1 LPANARPTSLARRL
15 AFLLYPAFAIG
26 AFLAGVLPPR
36 LGYWLCRRG
45 GDLAVTLLPGRRR
58 ITAENFARVA
68 GLRSTDQAVLGMVR
82 RSFQNHGEYLYE
94 TLRLS
99 HQSKEEVLNRVT
111 VQGKEHLV
119 RALELGKGVIFVSA
133 HLGNME
139 LGAIALAHLTGP
151 MTVAGTPLEP
161 RQVMDRLVAQRKAKG
176 LKMSV
181 YASAARDVLMALRHN
196 ETVGFLVDV
205 GVRWNGKSSV
215 VVDFFGA
222 PAPFP
227 AGLALLALRTGAP
240 IVPGFAV
247 IRPGHSIDTFVLPP
261 MMLSASGD
269 RETDVKA
276 CMQRVACAMEGF
288 IRDNLD
294 QWYMYRPM
302 WDRPGPTEQS
312 AVAATT
318 EGERIDSC

>member
-1 LPANARPTSLARRL
+1 M
-15 AFLLYPAFAIG
+15 AFLLYPAFGSG
-26 AFLAGVLPPR
+26 AFLADILPPR
-36 LGYWLCRRG
+36 FGYWLCRRG
-45 GDLAVTLLPGRRR
+45 GDLAFALLPGRRR
-58 ITAENFARVA
+58 ITAENFARVSS
-68 GLRSTDQAVLGMVR
+68 LRPTDEAVLRMVR

-111 VQGKEHLV
+111 VQGKEHLL
-119 RALELGKGVIFVSA
+119 RALEHGKGVIFVSA

-161 RQVMDRLVAQRKAKG
+161 RQVMDRLVAQRNAKG

-247 IRPGHSIDTFVLPP
+247 IRPDHSVDTFVLPP
-261 MMLSASGD
+261 MVMSATGD
-269 RETDVKA
+269 RAADVKA
-276 CMQRVACAMEGF
+276 CMQLVACAMEGF

-302 WDRPGPTEQS
+302 WDRPGRDEQGTVS
-312 AVAATT
+312 ASTK
-318 EGERIDSC
+318 GECVS

>member
-1 LPANARPTSLARRL
+1 LPATTGPTSLARRL
-15 AFLLYPAFAIG
+15 AVLLYPAFAIG
-26 AFLAGVLPPR
+26 AFLAGVLSPR
-36 LGYWLCRRG
+36 FGYWLCRRG
-45 GDLAVTLLPGRRR
+45 GDLAYALLPGRRA

-68 GLRSTDQAVLGMVR
+68 SLRPTDPAVLGMVR

-99 HQSKEEVLNRVT
+99 HQSKEDVLKRVT
-111 VQGKEHLV
+111 VQGKEHLL
-119 RALELGKGVIFVSA
+119 RALEHGKGVIFVSA

-161 RQVMDRLVAQRKAKG
+161 RQVMDRLVAQRSAKG

-215 VVDFFGA
+215 AVDFFGA

-247 IRPGHSIDTFVLPP
+247 ICPDHSVDTFVLPL
-261 MMLSASGD
+261 MLVSTTGD
-269 RETDVKA
+269 RAADIKA
-276 CMQRVACAMEGF
+276 CMQQVACAMEGF

-302 WDRPGPTEQS
+302 WERPRPTEQGS
-312 AVAATT
+312 VSSDI
-318 EGERIDSC
+318 EGENTNEC

>member
-1 LPANARPTSLARRL
+1 LPAITRPRSLARRM
-15 AFLLYPAFAIG
+15 AFLLYPAFQIG

-36 LGYWLCRRG
+36 FGVWLCRRG
-45 GDLAVTLLPGRRR
+45 GDLAYALLPGRRA

-68 GLRSTDQAVLGMVR
+68 SLRPTDLAVLSMVR

-99 HQSKEEVLNRVT
+99 HQSKEEVLNRVS
-111 VQGKEHLV
+111 VQGKEHLL
-119 RALELGKGVIFVSA
+119 RALEHGKGVIFVSA

-139 LGAIALAHLTGP
+139 LGAIALANLTGP

-161 RQVMDRLVAQRKAKG
+161 RQVMDRLVAQRSAKG

-205 GVRWNGKSSV
+205 GVRWNGNSSV

-227 AGLALLALRTGAP
+227 AGLALLALRTRAP

-247 IRPGHSIDTFVLPP
+247 IRPDHRIDTFVLPP
-261 MMLSASGD
+261 MVVASSGD
-269 RETDVKA
+269 RAADVRA
-276 CMQRVACAMEGF
+276 CMQQVAGAMEGF
-288 IRDNLD
+288 IRTNLD

-302 WDRPGPTEQS
+302 WDRPGPGEDG
-312 AVAATT
+312 AVPATA
-318 EGERIDSC
+318 EGECIS